1 MNIDLI
7 HGKNMEDGYIHF
19 PNRIDEKSKGCKIS
33 KAALRKLCGK
43 PEIEL
48 DFEKIFEEYKEIIL
62 YIINQNIKKSSFL
75 TIEYE
80 DIKLYKIKNQNVSI

>member
-33 KAALRKLCGK
+33 KAALRKLCGES
-43 PEIEL
+43 EIEL
-48 DFEKIFEEYKEIIL
+48 DFEKVFEEYKEIIL
-62 YIINQNIKKSSFL
+62 PIVNIKIQNFNSTVVEK
-75 TIEYE
+75 E
-80 DIKLYKIKNQNVSI
+80 DIK

>member
-33 KAALRKLCGK
+33 KAALRKLCGE

-62 YIINQNIKKSSFL
+62 SIVNIKIQNFNSTVVEK
-75 TIEYE
+75 E
-80 DIKLYKIKNQNVSI
+80 DIK

>member
-33 KAALRKLCGK
+33 KAALRKLCGES
-43 PEIEL
+43 EIEL
-48 DFEKIFEEYKEIIL
+48 DFEKVFEEYKERIL
-62 YIINQNIKKSSFL
+62 SIVNKKIQNFNYTVVEK
-75 TIEYE
+75 E
-80 DIKLYKIKNQNVSI
+80 DIK

>member
-7 HGKNMEDGYIHF
+7 HGTDMGDGYIHF

-33 KAALRKLCGK
+33 KAALRKLCGE

-48 DFEKIFEEYKEIIL
+48 DFEKVFEEYKEVIL
-62 YIINQNIKKSSFL
+62 YIVN
-75 TIEYE
+75 E
-80 DIKLYKIKNQNVSI
+80 KIKNFNSVVVEKDDIR

>member
-33 KAALRKLCGK
+33 KAALRKLCGES
-43 PEIEL
+43 EIEL
-48 DFEKIFEEYKEIIL
+48 DFEKVFEEYKERIL
-62 YIINQNIKKSSFL
+62 SIVNKKIQNFNSTVVEK
-75 TIEYE
+75 E
-80 DIKLYKIKNQNVSI
+80 DIK

>member
-7 HGKNMEDGYIHF
+7 HGTDMGDGYIHF

-33 KAALRKLCGK
+33 KAALRKLCGE

-48 DFEKIFEEYKEIIL
+48 DFEKVFEEYKEIIL
-62 YIINQNIKKSSFL
+62 SIVNIKIQNFNSTVVEK
-75 TIEYE
+75 E
-80 DIKLYKIKNQNVSI
+80 DIK